1 LTAIPACEPAC
12 RNGDCGRLRS
22 IKRFLFA
29 VLSRSGVAIYS
40 RLPIFGPLRA
50 AVAVIRK
57 GELVLVIDRSD
68 GRGFSLP
75 GGLAYPWETA
85 EQAMRREVLE
95 ETGLA
100 IEKCRLLCEYQ
111 SSPEKSS
118 PDKSSADISCI
129 IAAFEA
135 QASGALAESWEGS
148 PRWLASAEIRPHIL
162 PSQIEIIDRIR

>member
-1 LTAIPACEPAC
+1 M
-12 RNGDCGRLRS
+12 RS
-22 IKRFLFA
+22 IKRFMFA
-29 VLSRSGVAIYS
+29 VLSRCGVAIYS

-57 GELVLVIDRSD
+57 DELVLVIDRSD

-85 EQAMRREVLE
+85 EQAMRREVFE
-95 ETGLA
+95 ETGLQ

-111 SSPEKSS
+111 SSPEKSPPKKRS
-118 PDKSSADISCI
+118 PQKSSADVPCL

-135 QASGALAESWEGS
+135 EASGALAESGLTDFGLTESWEGS
-148 PRWLASAEIRPHIL
+148 PCWHAPEEIRPRIL
-162 PSQIEIIDRIR
+162 PSQIEIINRIR